1 MPRFEN
7 GGLAE
12 FRRWVTQAV
21 KFPREALEAG
31 IQGRV
36 LVSFVVEGD
45 GMVSSVRII
54 RSPDPILSREVV
66 RALAG
71 SPKWTP
77 GSKNGVPVRVK
88 YTLPVDFRV
97 PEKPAAGQKPKFGP
111 SSGSYTTRP

>member
-1 MPRFEN
+1 M
-7 GGLAE
+7 
-12 FRRWVTQAV
+12 

-45 GMVSSVRII
+45 GTVSSVRII

-71 SPKWTP
+71 SP
-77 GSKNGVPVRVK
+77 NGP
-88 YTLPVDFRV
+88 
-97 PEKPAAGQKPKFGP
+97 PAARTACPCG
-111 SSGSYTTRP
+111 